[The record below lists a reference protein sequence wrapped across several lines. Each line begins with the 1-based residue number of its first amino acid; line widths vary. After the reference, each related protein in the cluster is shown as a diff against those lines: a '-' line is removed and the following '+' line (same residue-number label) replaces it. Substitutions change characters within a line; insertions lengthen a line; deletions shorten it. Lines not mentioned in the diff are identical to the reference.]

1 MATTFFSTMLT
12 TDLTTLETTE
22 ETSTVVDS
30 TSPATTTI
38 PDETTFIT
46 TDATTVE
53 TTFQSS
59 TIEHISTEFPL
70 ETTFQSSTTIEY
82 TSTEFPS
89 ETTFQ
94 SSTIEYISTEFP
106 LETTPIPDLTTIE
119 SKQTT
124 LTEKT
129 TELLSSPP
137 AASFDMTTT
146 QFTTI
151 LTSTSTSTTTTT
163 FLLSP
168 KPKIPRRKTTSS
180 STSTIRTTITTTTT
194 TKSTTMM
201 TSRRSRLELFNSDQ
215 QMAVIRPKLNS
226 NSSNTLLSNDLL
238 KSLFNNTA
246 NSSQDKLIIVDL
258 GDLPPSTWDVSFST
272 NESILLD
279 ITLPPSSSSM
289 NSNTTTNLSITNV
302 EANRFSTNI
311 IGLPL
316 NLQLDQV
323 QAKQV
328 SLAMNLSQEQSNQTI
343 SDVIIGRV
351 RSEQFELNIT
361 KSDNMNLQVQQVD
374 SETAELFFDDKFCTN
389 ESNLQINLNLS
400 KNGI

>member
-30 TSPATTTI
+30 TSSATTTI

>member
-30 TSPATTTI
+30 TSSATTTI

-106 LETTPIPDLTTIE
+106 LDTTPIPDLTTIE

>member
-30 TSPATTTI
+30 TSSATTTI

-137 AASFDMTTT
+137 AAPFDMTTT

>member
-30 TSPATTTI
+30 TSPATTTF

-106 LETTPIPDLTTIE
+106 LDTTPIPDLTTIE

>member
-137 AASFDMTTT
+137 AAPFDMTTT

>member
-70 ETTFQSSTTIEY
+70 ETTFQSSTIEY
-82 TSTEFPS
+82 ISTEFPS